1 MSRFDCLNFG
11 TIMKLDIQRHG
22 RYEVITVEDDLAVIN
37 DLSELKFIVN
47 GYIQQGRRHIV
58 ISFKNASYIYS
69 GALGILVD
77 CHRQLAGLPDG
88 GLYVIESNQQMRN
101 VFDVLGL
108 DGVVKIYD
116 SVADLPVSEEDYE
129 YSRKRSSGFQSVV

>member
-1 MSRFDCLNFG
+1 
-11 TIMKLDIQRHG
+11 MKLDIQRHG
-22 RYEVITVEDDLAVIN
+22 RYEIITIEDDLAVIN

-58 ISFKNASYIYS
+58 IAFRNASYIYS

-77 CHRQLAGLPDG
+77 CQRQLAGLPDG
-88 GLYVIESNQQMRN
+88 GLYIIEANQQMRN

-116 SVADLPVSEEDYE
+116 TVADLPSSEEDLD
-129 YSRKRSSGFQSVV
+129 YSRKRNAGFQSVV